1 MADGTLKVGTI
12 TTSSGSGTI
21 TLGQS
26 GETLSVPSGVTL
38 SGGVVNTPAFDA
50 HSASD
55 QTLSDLT
62 YTQVTLG
69 TEILDTDG
77 NFASSRFT
85 PTTAGKYFIYG
96 LITVGA
102 SVSSR
107 LTYTQ
112 VALYKNGS
120 IYKKANNNP
129 NDSYPEAEL
138 CLPVT
143 SIVDMNGTTD
153 YVELYAYLEASSANP
168 VVLSGDKQS
177 SFGGYRIIGA

>member
-1 MADGTLKVGTI
+1 MSDLFVDNIKHQ
-12 TTSSGSGTI
+12 SSQGSGTI
-21 TLGQS
+21 TLGAS
-26 GETLSVPSGVTL
+26 GETVALASGASQTMA
-38 SGGVVNTPAFDA
+38 VNTPAFEA
-50 HSASD
+50 HSASE

-96 LITVGA
+96 IITVGA
-102 SVSSR
+102 SITNR

-120 IYKKANNNP
+120 IYKQTNNNP
-129 NDSYPEAEL
+129 NDTYPIAEL
-138 CLPVT
+138 CLPV
-143 SIVDMNGTTD
+143 SAIVDMNGSTD

-168 VVLSGDKQS
+168 TVLFTNKQT

>member
-1 MADGTLKVGTI
+1 MAITKIQSESLNLADTYAFTGT
-12 TTSSGSGTI
+12 
-21 TLGQS
+21 
-26 GETLSVPSGVTL
+26 VTGA
-38 SGGVVNTPAFDA
+38 GGVNTPYFEA

-62 YTQVTLG
+62 YTKVTLG
-69 TEILDTDG
+69 TEIVDSDS

-102 SVSSR
+102 SITNR

-120 IYKKANNNP
+120 IYKKANNNS

-138 CLPVT
+138 CLPV
-143 SIVDMNGTTD
+143 SAIVDMNGSTD

-168 VVLSGDKQS
+168 AVLSGDKQA
-177 SFGGYRIIGA
+177 SFGGYKIIE

>member
-1 MADGTLKVGTI
+1 MAGILKVDQYQDFNGNNI
-12 TTSSGSGTI
+12 MTSDGSGNL
-21 TLGQS
+21 TLNNS
-26 GETLSVPSGVTL
+26 ALKM
-38 SGGVVNTPAFDA
+38 TPAFDA

-129 NDSYPEAEL
+129 NDSYPEHEL
-138 CLPVT
+138 CLPIT

-168 VVLSGDKQS
+168 VVLSGDKQA